1 MTSSPRQLLYLGLT
15 LLLSAGSALA
25 ATTITYGTWD
35 ETRKDT
41 DTALI
46 TAFQKTHPDITVKYN
61 LVPWEV
67 YWQKAAAMTAGGSTF
82 DVMWMNLDNFP
93 FYASQGAL
101 SPLDLG
107 AGAAKMPAKLVA
119 PYRIEG
125 KTYGAPLGP
134 QAVTFYINRALFR
147 ERGIKIPTSAWS
159 WNEVVAAARKLTFK
173 SGNRQVYGINAG
185 DMQTDLEYG
194 MSLYYSQG
202 GKGLIRKTAGGY
214 VPALDAPFAKTS
226 QQLYDLIYKEKVS
239 PQPTTSGSGR
249 QGYQLF
255 LAGQMGIYV
264 EGSWSVG
271 TWKQNPQLDWAF
283 APFPSMDGSK
293 PRPVYSAHALVI
305 PSASKQK
312 AAAQTF
318 LTWVTTSPQAQS
330 LVAGSGLLPAQ
341 ADVYKP
347 QYLGALKNRNAET
360 VFAQLPNSVIINDD
374 VRTLDNLPEILT
386 VLNQQLNLAWT
397 GNAKLPDAIAAASKS
412 MAGLLKVSKVI
423 GK

>member
-1 MTSSPRQLLYLGLT
+1 MNRSAVLT
-15 LLLSAGSALA
+15 TLAFLTFSTAAA
-25 ATTITYGTWD
+25 ATSITYGTWD

-46 TAFQKTHPDITVKYN
+46 TAFQKSHPDISVKYN
-61 LVPWEV
+61 LVPWDV

-93 FYASQGAL
+93 FYQSQGAL
-101 SPLDLG
+101 APIDLG
-107 AGAAKMPAKLVA
+107 TGAASMPARLSA
-119 PYRIEG
+119 PYRLGG
-125 KTYGAPLGP
+125 KLYGSPLGP
-134 QAVTFYINRALFR
+134 QAVTFYVNRALFR
-147 ERGIKIPTSAWS
+147 ERGVQIPTAAWS
-159 WNEVVAAARKLTFK
+159 WKDVVAAARKLTFK

-202 GKGLIRKTAGGY
+202 GQGIIRKTAGGY

-226 QQLYDLIYKEKVS
+226 QQLYDLIYKDKVS
-239 PQPTTSGSGR
+239 PPPTVSGSGR

-271 TWKQNPQLDWAF
+271 TWKQNPGLDWAF
-283 APFPSMDGSK
+283 APFPSMDGSR

-305 PSASKQK
+305 PSASRQK
-312 AAAQTF
+312 AAAQTL
-318 LTWVTTSPQAQS
+318 LTWLTTSKKAES
-330 LVAGSGLLPAQ
+330 IVASAGLLPPQ
-341 ADVYKP
+341 ADVYGP
-347 QYLGALKNRNAET
+347 QYLGALKGRNAET
-360 VFAQLPNSVIINDD
+360 VLAQLPNSVIINDD
-374 VRTLDNLPEILT
+374 VRQLDNLPEVLN

-397 GNAKLPDAIAAASKS
+397 GNTPLTSAIQAASRS
-412 MAGLLKVSKVI
+412 MAGLLKQSKII

>member
-1 MTSSPRQLLYLGLT
+1 MNRSNVLT
-15 LLLSAGSALA
+15 ALA
-25 ATTITYGTWD
+25 FFVTGTALATTLTYGTWD

-46 TAFQKTHPDITVKYN
+46 AAFQKSHPDITVNYT
-61 LVPWEV
+61 LVPWDV

-101 SPLDLG
+101 APLDLG
-107 AGAAKMPAKLVA
+107 AGEANMPVKLSD
-119 PYRIEG
+119 PYRLGG
-125 KTYGAPLGP
+125 KLYGSPLGP
-134 QAVTFYINRALFR
+134 QAVTFYINRALFKA
-147 ERGIKIPTSAWS
+147 RGIKIPTTAWS
-159 WNEVVAAARKLTFK
+159 WNDVVDAARKLTFK
-173 SGNRQVYGINAG
+173 SDNRQVWGINAG

-202 GKGLIRKTAGGY
+202 GQGIIRKSAGGY

-226 QQLYDLIYKEKVS
+226 QQLYDLIYKDKVS
-239 PQPTTSGSGR
+239 PPPTTPGSGR

-271 TWKQNPQLDWAF
+271 TWKQNPELDWAF

-293 PRPVYSAHALVI
+293 PRPVYSAHALVL
-305 PSASKQK
+305 PTAGQHK

-318 LTWVTTSPQAQS
+318 LTWVTTSKAAQNIVAQA
-330 LVAGSGLLPAQ
+330 GLLPAQ
-341 ADVYKP
+341 ADVYRP
-347 QYLGALKNRNAET
+347 QYLNALKGRNAET
-360 VFAQLPNSVIINDD
+360 VFAQLPNSVIINND
-374 VRTLDNLPEILT
+374 VRQLDNLPEVLN

-397 GNAKLPDAIAAASKS
+397 GNTPLPGAIQAASKS
-412 MAGLLKVSKVI
+412 MAGLLKQSKVV
-423 GK
+423 GR

>member
-1 MTSSPRQLLYLGLT
+1 MMRSF
-15 LLLSAGSALA
+15 ALA
-25 ATTITYGTWD
+25 VLAVLSSGTAFATTTITYGTWD
-35 ETRKDT
+35 ETRKET
-41 DTALI
+41 DSALI
-46 TAFQKTHPDITVKYN
+46 AAFQKSHPEITVQYN
-61 LVPWEV
+61 LIPWEV
-67 YWQKAAAMTAGGSTF
+67 YWQKAAAMTAGGRTF

-101 SPLDLG
+101 APIDLG
-107 AGAAKMPAKLVA
+107 AGAASMPAKLSA
-119 PYRIEG
+119 PYRLGG
-125 KTYGAPLGP
+125 KLYGAPLGP

-147 ERGIKIPTSAWS
+147 ERGVKIPTSAWS
-159 WNEVVAAARKLTFK
+159 WNDVVAAARQLTFK

-202 GKGLIRKTAGGY
+202 GQGIIRKTAGGY

-226 QQLYDLIYKEKVS
+226 QELYDLIYKDKVS
-239 PQPTTSGSGR
+239 PPPTVSGSGR

-283 APFPSMDGSK
+283 APFPTMDGSR

-305 PSASKQK
+305 PSASQQQ
-312 AAAQTF
+312 AAAQVL
-318 LTWVTTSPQAQS
+318 LTWLTTSKEAQTI
-330 LVAGSGLLPAQ
+330 VAKSGLLPPQ
-341 ADVYKP
+341 AEVYKP
-347 QYLGALKNRNAET
+347 QYLSALKGRNAET
-360 VFAQLPNSVIINDD
+360 VFEQLPNSVIINSD
-374 VRTLDNLPEILT
+374 VRQLDNLPEVLT

-397 GNAKLPDAIAAASKS
+397 GNAPLSGAIQAASKS
-412 MAGLLKVSKVI
+412 MAGLLKQSKVI

>member
-1 MTSSPRQLLYLGLT
+1 MSSFAR
-15 LLLSAGSALA
+15 LSAFLILSTSSALA
-25 ATTITYGTWD
+25 ATTVTYGTWD

-41 DTALI
+41 DAALI
-46 TAFQKTHPDITVKYN
+46 AAFQKSHPDIQVKYN
-61 LVPWEV
+61 LVPWDV

-101 SPLDLG
+101 APLDLG
-107 AGAAKMPAKLVA
+107 AGATRMPAKLVA
-119 PYRIEG
+119 PYRLNG
-125 KTYGAPLGP
+125 KVYGAPLGP
-134 QAVTFYINRALFR
+134 QAVTFYINRALFK
-147 ERGIKIPTSAWS
+147 ERGVKIPTSAWS
-159 WNEVVAAARKLTFK
+159 WNDVVDAARKLTFK

-202 GKGLIRKTAGGY
+202 GKGLIRKAAGGY

-226 QQLYDLIYKEKVS
+226 QQLYDLIYKDKVS
-239 PQPTTSGSGR
+239 PPPTTPGGSGR

-271 TWKQNPQLDWAF
+271 TWKQNPQLNWAF
-283 APFPSMDGSK
+283 APFPSMDGTK

-305 PSASKQK
+305 PSASTQR
-312 AAAQTF
+312 AAGQTF
-318 LTWVTTSPQAQS
+318 LTWVTTSPEAQAI
-330 LVAGSGLLPAQ
+330 VASAGLLPVQ

-347 QYLGALKNRNAET
+347 QYLTALRGRNAET

-374 VRTLDNLPEILT
+374 VRMLDNLPEILN